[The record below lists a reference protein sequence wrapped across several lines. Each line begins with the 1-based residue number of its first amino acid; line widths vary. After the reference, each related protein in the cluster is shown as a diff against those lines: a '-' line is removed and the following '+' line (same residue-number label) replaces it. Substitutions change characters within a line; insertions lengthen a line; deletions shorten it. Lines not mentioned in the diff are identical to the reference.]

1 MFASTNTVIIDVLAL
16 TFFVKAS
23 LREVSKYGVV
33 SGLYFPEF
41 GLNTKRYSEINP
53 YLDIFDAVHRK
64 VNF

>member
-1 MFASTNTVIIDVLAL
+1 MLASTNTVIIDVLAL

-23 LREVSKYGVV
+23 LRESVQIRVV
-33 SGLYFPEF
+33 SGLYFPAF
-41 GLNTKRYSEINP
+41 GLNTELYSEINP